1 MIVGGALLRKV
12 LFATLCLLLFIINV
26 DIVNASSCD
35 SADIERLK
43 VLASNVTYNSDYIG
57 DTDEDVSIQ
66 TYNVS
71 FVGLNDELYVAN
83 VYGGMRVDSDSQVIQ
98 LQSGT
103 TTLEV
108 YSRNCNNKRLKTITI
123 ELPKYNVY
131 SIYSECDNI
140 PDEELDVCNPW
151 YQGNITYESFE
162 KDIDNYNL
170 EKKIELEEKN
180 KTFFD
185 KLYDFFISYYYIV
198 IPVILILIIIFILL
212 VIRRHRKNIL
222 D

>member
-12 LFATLCLLLFIINV
+12 LFATLCLLLFIVNIDV
-26 DIVNASSCD
+26 VNASSCD

-57 DTDEDVSIQ
+57 DTDMTVSTQ
-66 TYNVS
+66 TYNVN
-71 FVGLNDELYVAN
+71 FIGITDELYVSN

-108 YSRNCNNKRLKTITI
+108 YSRNCDDKRLKTITI
-123 ELPKYNVY
+123 ELPKYNEY
-131 SIYSECDNI
+131 SLLEECDNI
-140 PDEELDVCNPW
+140 SDDDLYVCDPW
-151 YQGNITYESFE
+151 YQGKITDDSFE
-162 KDIDNYNL
+162 EVINNYNL
-170 EKKIELEEKN
+170 ELEESN
-180 KTFFD
+180 KTTLD
-185 KLYDFFISYYYIV
+185 KVYEIFKDYYYII
-198 IPVILILIIIFILL
+198 IPVILILIVLIIVLFI
-212 VIRRHRKNIL
+212 RKHKKSSL

>member
-12 LFATLCLLLFIINV
+12 LFAILCFWLFIVNV
-26 DIVNASSCD
+26 NVVNASSCD
-35 SADIERLK
+35 SADIERLR

-108 YSRNCNNKRLKTITI
+108 YSKNCNNKRLKTITI
-123 ELPKYNVY
+123 ELPKYNNY
-131 SIYSECDNI
+131 SLQDECDNI
-140 PDEELDVCNPW
+140 SGDALYFCDPW
-151 YQGNITYESFE
+151 YQGKITDDSFE
-162 KDIDNYNL
+162 EAINNYNL
-170 EKKIELEEKN
+170 ELEESN
-180 KTFFD
+180 KTTLD
-185 KLYDFFISYYYIV
+185 KVYEVFKSYYYII
-198 IPVILILIIIFILL
+198 IPVILILIILIIVLFI
-212 VIRRHRKNIL
+212 RKHKKSSL